1 MTIEHRRRR
10 RQLGLALRVFVTLA
24 ALWYVAR
31 LVPLGPVK
39 TAIAA
44 ASVPLILL
52 GCSAQ
57 LVVRAVNALRVRII
71 AKAQG
76 APLSYRAILTTM
88 FTTAF
93 YGLMLPGSV
102 GAGAATLVKY
112 LGHGVTPA
120 AALASMIVNRLLDTC
135 ATITLGLSFWGF
147 AHYGQATGGANSFAA
162 LLLVVGPLLFLGYHL
177 LLFGRPRVL
186 RSIRTASQRFGLEH
200 RGSVAKGFMRVIDQ
214 CATAGNLSTTDAI
227 AVGALS
233 IVKVVLVVAVAYGF
247 ATACGIQ
254 LSFANIGWMHAVVA
268 VLVLLPIS
276 FAGLGVREG
285 TLVLLG
291 ARYGVAAPLA
301 LSWSL
306 LLFAGMLFVAAIGAC
321 IEAWSFLRGRGR

>member
-1 MTIEHRRRR
+1 LIQRRW
-10 RQLGLALRVFVTLA
+10 GLLLRILVTLA
-24 ALWYVAR
+24 ALSYVAHR
-31 LVPLGPVK
+31 VPLGQVK

-52 GCSAQ
+52 GFGAQ
-57 LVVRAVNALRVRII
+57 LAVRAVNSLRVRII
-71 AKAQG
+71 ARAQG

-135 ATITLGLSFWGF
+135 ATATLGLVFWGF
-147 AHYGQATGGANSFAA
+147 AHYGQASGGTKALAT
-162 LLLVVGPLLFLGYHL
+162 LLLVVGPLLFLGFHL

-186 RSIRTASQRFGLEH
+186 RSLRTASPRLGLEH
-200 RGSVAKGFMRVIDQ
+200 RGSVSKGIARVIDQ
-214 CATAGNLSTTDAI
+214 CATAGNLSATDAI
-227 AVGALS
+227 AVGAIS
-233 IVKVVLVVAVAYGF
+233 IVKVVLVVAVAYTF
-247 ATACGIQ
+247 ATACGLQ
-254 LSFANIGWMHAVVA
+254 LSFATIGWMHAIVA

-285 TLVLLG
+285 TLVLLS

-306 LLFAGMLFVAAIGAC
+306 LLFAGILFVAAIGAC
-321 IEAWSFLRGRGR
+321 IEAWSFLRGRPR

>member
-1 MTIEHRRRR
+1 
-10 RQLGLALRVFVTLA
+10 LGLALRVLVTLG
-24 ALWYVAR
+24 ALSYVAHR
-31 LVPLGPVK
+31 VPLGQVK
-39 TAIAA
+39 SAIAA
-44 ASVPLILL
+44 ANVPLILI
-52 GCSAQ
+52 GCGAQ
-57 LVVRAVNALRVRII
+57 LAVRVVNALRVRII
-71 AKAQG
+71 ARAQG

-112 LGHGVTPA
+112 LGHGATPA

-135 ATITLGLSFWGF
+135 AIVTLGLAYWGL
-147 AHYGQATGGANSFAA
+147 AYYDQATGDPKGLAVV
-162 LLLVVGPLLFLGYHL
+162 LLVVGPLLFLGFHL

-186 RSIRTASQRFGLEH
+186 RSIRTASQRFRLEH
-200 RGSVAKGFMRVIDQ
+200 RGPAAKGIALVIDQ
-214 CATAGNLSTTDAI
+214 CATAGNLSAADAI

-233 IVKVVLVVAVAYGF
+233 ILKDVLAVVVAYTF
-247 ATACGIQ
+247 AAASGMQ
-254 LSFANIGWMHAVVA
+254 LSFSTIGWMHAVVA

-276 FAGLGVREG
+276 FSGLGLREG
-285 TLVLLG
+285 TLVILS
-291 ARYGVAAPLA
+291 ARYGVAAPVA

-306 LLFAGMLFVAAIGAC
+306 LLFAGTLFVAAIGGC